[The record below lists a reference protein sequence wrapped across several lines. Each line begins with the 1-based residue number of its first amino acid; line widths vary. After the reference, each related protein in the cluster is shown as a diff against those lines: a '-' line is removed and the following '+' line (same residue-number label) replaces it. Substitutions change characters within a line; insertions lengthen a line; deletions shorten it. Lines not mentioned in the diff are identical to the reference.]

1 MSHNITE
8 RDAQVGLSQAWH
20 GLTTVVKEIDPS
32 DNMLRDWDVER
43 HPLHYIDKDGNAITT
58 GHGILRAT
66 DDGEVVGKPM
76 SPYYKHVT
84 NEMFMDLVS
93 DAMKQLP
100 KAKLESIGSVGN
112 RGKVFATVSMADNKE
127 YKVGDRTFQDYLNF
141 GNSHDQTSRLWVNN
155 TNICT
160 VCENTFN
167 FNLNNKNGM
176 VGSAVHRG
184 DVELKVADLGDL
196 IKEFL
201 GVQEDFKVKFQKL
214 LKKKLKK
221 ENASRLFTGFLMRNN
236 PREGLSTR
244 CINTVEQL
252 DTLFVKGAGNR
263 GENYADAFS
272 AVTDYYTHNSTRGG
286 GKNKANQ
293 YYSSEHGLGRMNKS
307 SFWTVINNE
316 ELAAKTIER
325 GKKLQD
331 LVNIA

>member
-1 MSHNITE
+1 MAHNITE
-8 RDAQVGLSQAWH
+8 RDVQVGLSQAWH
-20 GLTTVVKEIDPS
+20 GLTDVVDVIDPK
-32 DNMLRDWDVER
+32 DNYLTRWDVER
-43 HPLHYIDKDGNAITT
+43 HPLHYINEDGDAIQTDY
-58 GHGILRAT
+58 GILRAT
-66 DDGEVVGKPM
+66 DDGEAVGKPM
-76 SPYYKHVT
+76 SPHYKHVT
-84 NEMFMDLVS
+84 NEQFMDLVS

-112 RGKVFATVSMADNKE
+112 RGKVFATVSLADNKE
-127 YKVGDRTFQDYLNF
+127 YKVGDRTFQDFLNF
-141 GNSHDQTSRLWVNN
+141 GNSHDQSSRLWVNN
-155 TNICT
+155 TNLCT

-196 IKEFL
+196 VKEFL
-201 GVQEDFKVKFQKL
+201 GVQEDFKAKFQKL
-214 LKKKLKK
+214 LKKKLDKD
-221 ENASRLFTGFLMRNN
+221 NASRLFTGFLMRNN

-244 CINTVEQL
+244 CLNTIDQL
-252 DTLFVKGAGNR
+252 NTLFVKGAGNR

-307 SFWTVINNE
+307 SFWSVINNPQ
-316 ELAAKTIER
+316 LAENTIKR

-331 LVNIA
+331 LANVK

>member
-1 MSHNITE
+1 MAHNITD
-8 RDAQVGLSQAWH
+8 RDVQVGLKQAWH
-20 GLTTVVKEIDPS
+20 GLTDVVDVIDPK
-32 DNMLRDWDVER
+32 DNYLTRWDVER
-43 HPLHYIDKDGNAITT
+43 HPLHYINEDGDAVETDY
-58 GHGILRAT
+58 GILRAT
-66 DDGEVVGKPM
+66 DDGEAVGKPM
-76 SPYYKHVT
+76 SPHYKHVT
-84 NEMFMDLVS
+84 NEQFMDLVS

-112 RGKVFATVSMADNKE
+112 RGKVFATVSLADNKE
-127 YKVGDRTFQDYLNF
+127 YKVGDRTFQDFLNF
-141 GNSHDQTSRLWVNN
+141 GNSHDQSSRLWVNN
-155 TNICT
+155 TNLCT

-196 IKEFL
+196 VKEFL
-201 GVQEDFKVKFQKL
+201 GVQEDFKAKFQKL
-214 LKKKLKK
+214 LKKKLDKD
-221 ENASRLFTGFLMRNN
+221 NASRLFTGFLMRNN

-244 CINTVEQL
+244 CLNTIDQL
-252 DTLFVKGAGNR
+252 NTLFVKGAGNR

-307 SFWTVINNE
+307 SFWSVINNPQ
-316 ELAAKTIER
+316 LAENTIKR
-325 GKKLQD
+325 GKKLQE
-331 LVNIA
+331 LVNVK